1 MVAKKTTRRRYAEG
15 GKVEPKRTEVP
26 TITERLKKAFSV
38 ERSPGIVG
46 DAIKRRDERMSAME
60 RGEPD
65 PGQVRPK
72 PDAMA
77 RGGRV
82 KKRAR

>member
-15 GKVEPKRTEVP
+15 GKVEPRRTEAP
-26 TITERLKKAFSV
+26 TITDRLKKFV
-38 ERSPGIVG
+38 GMEKTPGLVG

-65 PGQVRPK
+65 PGQKREG
-72 PDAMA
+72 MA
-77 RGGRV
+77 RGGKVR
-82 KKRAR
+82 KR